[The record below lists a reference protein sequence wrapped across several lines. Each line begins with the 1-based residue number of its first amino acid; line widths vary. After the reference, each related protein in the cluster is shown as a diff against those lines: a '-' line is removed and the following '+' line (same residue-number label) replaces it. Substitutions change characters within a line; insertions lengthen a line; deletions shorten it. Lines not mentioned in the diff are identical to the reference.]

1 MGLPHPDGSP
11 PPPPTD
17 VDEPRKTPPLPS
29 RARTL
34 MRAIAIVSVFVFAGS
49 MLMWV
54 RTDPGPDWTECW
66 TELLVVPGFV
76 LGIIVAAADYLWQRR
91 H

>member
-1 MGLPHPDGSP
+1 
-11 PPPPTD
+11 
-17 VDEPRKTPPLPS
+17 
-29 RARTL
+29 

-54 RTDPGPDWTECW
+54 QIESSNGVTVAW

-76 LGIIVAAADYLWQRR
+76 LGVIVAAADYLWQRR

>member
-1 MGLPHPDGSP
+1 MGIPHPGGSP
-11 PPPPTD
+11 ADTD
-17 VDEPRKTPPLPS
+17 DPRKTPPLRTRG
-29 RARTL
+29 RAL

-54 RTDPGPDWTECW
+54 QIESSNGVTVAW

-76 LGIIVAAADYLWQRR
+76 LGVIMAAVDFLWQRR
-91 H
+91 R